1 MSTKRA
7 DRTEIKK
14 MIREQIKDMNYRR
27 MLLYMYEQANIDQD
41 IIWNIIECLDNPK
54 KYRSDIINRLEE
66 LKNSFMIA
74 KQSTPKQKEKLT
86 NMLID
91 GTKDFNKLDDKI
103 KKPTVTIPLLVSSPK
118 PESYLEEEEEGR

>member
-27 MLLYMYEQANIDQD
+27 MLLYMYEQANIDED

-74 KQSTPKQKEKLT
+74 K
-86 NMLID
+86 
-91 GTKDFNKLDDKI
+91 TKRKINKFVD
-103 KKPTVTIPLLVSSPK
+103 
-118 PESYLEEEEEGR
+118 

>member
-1 MSTKRA
+1 MFTKRA

-54 KYRSDIINRLEE
+54 NIEVI
-66 LKNSFMIA
+66 
-74 KQSTPKQKEKLT
+74 
-86 NMLID
+86 
-91 GTKDFNKLDDKI
+91 
-103 KKPTVTIPLLVSSPK
+103 
-118 PESYLEEEEEGR
+118 